1 MKATDRVVEVL
12 CLFTAIR
19 PERSTAEVAEGL
31 GMAHSSA
38 HELLNGLAR
47 TGLLRKRA
55 PGRFRLGP
63 MINSLVE
70 VLAST
75 DLVVEA
81 SRESV
86 VEMAETYGET
96 VHVIELMGSRLL
108 SLTGQE
114 GSSQVHVASAI
125 VSANL
130 PVHLVAPGRLLLSH
144 LPAQQV
150 ERMVKEFGDETG
162 PDGRKA
168 YSEQFLAE
176 LADIR
181 ADNYACEAGHY
192 LPDLATVAAPI
203 LNHANMCI
211 AAFALFIPNGRYSN
225 EPRAFRNITIRAAKK
240 ISSRLGWD
248 PGDAA
253 TKQEPP
259 QKLDRPPAYPMASAQ

>member
-63 MINSLVE
+63 MINSLAE

-75 DLVVEA
+75 DLVLEA

-114 GSSQVHVASAI
+114 GSSQVHVSSAI

-150 ERMVKEFGDETG
+150 ERMVKEFDETG
-162 PDGRKA
+162 PHGRTVS
-168 YSEQFLAE
+168 SEQLLAE

-181 ADNYACEAGHY
+181 ADNYACESGRY
-192 LPDLATVAAPI
+192 LTDLATVAAPI
-203 LNHANMCI
+203 LNHANICI

-225 EPRAFRNITIRAAKK
+225 EPRAFRNITIQAAKK
-240 ISSRLGWD
+240 ISTRLGWE
-248 PGDAA
+248 PGDAV
-253 TKQEPP
+253 TKQKSP
-259 QKLDRPPAYPMASAQ
+259 QRLRRLPVYTVGSAQ

>member
-1 MKATDRVVEVL
+1 MKATERVVEVL
-12 CLFTAIR
+12 GLFSAIR

-63 MINSLVE
+63 MISSLAE

-75 DLVVEA
+75 DLVLEA

-125 VSANL
+125 VSADL

-144 LPAQQV
+144 LPVPQV
-150 ERMVKEFGDETG
+150 ARIVKELGDKTG

-168 YSEQFLAE
+168 SGEQLLAE
-176 LADIR
+176 LAGIR
-181 ADNYACEAGHY
+181 ADNYACEAGRY

-225 EPRAFRNITIRAAKK
+225 EPRAFRNITIQTARK
-240 ISSRLGWD
+240 ISSRLGWE
-248 PGDAA
+248 PGDPA
-253 TKQEPP
+253 TKQGSL
-259 QKLDRPPAYPMASAQ
+259 QKLDRLPAYTKAATP

>member
-1 MKATDRVVEVL
+1 MKTTDRVVEVL

-19 PERSTAEVAEGL
+19 PERSTAEVAESL

-47 TGLLRKRA
+47 TGLVRKRA

-63 MINSLVE
+63 MINSLAE

-75 DLVVEA
+75 DLVLEA

-96 VHVIELMGSRLL
+96 VHVIELMGARLL

-114 GSSQVHVASAI
+114 GGSQVHVASAI

-144 LPAQQV
+144 LPVQQL
-150 ERMVKEFGDETG
+150 ERTVKEFCDAAG
-162 PDGRKA
+162 PDGRTGQ
-168 YSEQFLAE
+168 SRQLLAE
-176 LADIR
+176 LAVIR
-181 ADNYACEAGHY
+181 ADNYACEAGGY

-225 EPRAFRNITIRAAKK
+225 EPRAFRNITIEAAKK
-240 ISSRLGWD
+240 ISLRLGWE

-253 TKQEPP
+253 TSGKWR
-259 QKLDRPPAYPMASAQ
+259 QKAARLPVFPMASSQ

>member
-75 DLVVEA
+75 DLVLEA

-162 PDGRKA
+162 PAGRTA
-168 YSEQFLAE
+168 SSEQLLAE

-181 ADNYACEAGHY
+181 ADNYACEAGRY

-203 LNHANMCI
+203 RTTPICALPPLPCSYRTGATATNREH
-211 AAFALFIPNGRYSN
+211 FATSLFRPPRRF
-225 EPRAFRNITIRAAKK
+225 PRASGGTRGTPRQSKNRRRSWI
-240 ISSRLGWD
+240 G
-248 PGDAA
+248 
-253 TKQEPP
+253 
-259 QKLDRPPAYPMASAQ
+259 

>member
-1 MKATDRVVEVL
+1 
-12 CLFTAIR
+12 
-19 PERSTAEVAEGL
+19 
-31 GMAHSSA
+31 
-38 HELLNGLAR
+38 
-47 TGLLRKRA
+47 
-55 PGRFRLGP
+55 
-63 MINSLVE
+63 MINSLAE

-75 DLVVEA
+75 DLVLEA

-86 VEMAETYGET
+86 VEMAEAYGET

-150 ERMVKEFGDETG
+150 ERMVKEFADETA
-162 PDGRKA
+162 PDGRTA
-168 YSEQFLAE
+168 SSEQLLAE

-181 ADNYACEAGHY
+181 ADNYACEAGRY